1 MRLTVTIVQ
10 LVNLV
15 AVGLLPLVFFKRD
28 GRLNL
33 LWWLTALP
41 FFVAGV
47 LLLLASAGWLLP
59 VVPILTPLGQGLA
72 LTGLALSLGSIAMI
86 AYTVGTHDRPLALW
100 HQSND
105 APEHVVTHGAYRYV
119 RHPFYAAFLLGL
131 LAVAVHVPHLATW
144 AVFAYAL
151 LVLTLT
157 ARKEE
162 RRLLGSP
169 FGETYRAYWSRT
181 GRFLP
186 KRGMRHA

>member
-1 MRLTVTIVQ
+1 MRLTVTFVQ
-10 LVNLV
+10 LVNLF
-15 AVGLLPLVFFKRD
+15 AVGALPLVFFARD

-41 FFVAGV
+41 FFVAGA
-47 LLLLASAGWLLP
+47 LLLLTFGGWLAP
-59 VVPILTPLGQGLA
+59 VVLIDTLFGKGLA
-72 LTGLALSLGSIAMI
+72 LLGLALSLGSIALI

-131 LAVAVHVPHLATW
+131 LGVAIHAPHLATW

-151 LVLTLT
+151 IVLTLT

-162 RRLLGSP
+162 RRLLASA
-169 FGETYRAYWSRT
+169 FGDVYRAYWSRT
-181 GRFLP
+181 GCFLP
-186 KRGMRHA
+186 KWGGRHA

>member
-1 MRLTVTIVQ
+1 M
-10 LVNLV
+10 
-15 AVGLLPLVFFKRD
+15 
-28 GRLNL
+28 
-33 LWWLTALP
+33 
-41 FFVAGV
+41 
-47 LLLLASAGWLLP
+47 
-59 VVPILTPLGQGLA
+59 VPILTPLGRGLA
-72 LTGLALSLGSIAMI
+72 LTGLALSLGSIALI

-105 APEHVVTHGAYRYV
+105 VPDHVVTHGAYRYV

-131 LAVAVHVPHLATW
+131 FAVAVHVPHLATW

-162 RRLLGSP
+162 RRLLGSA
-169 FGETYRAYWSRT
+169 FRETYRAYWSRT

-186 KRGMRHA
+186 KRAVRHA

>member
-1 MRLTVTIVQ
+1 MRLTVTFVQ
-10 LVNLV
+10 LVNLF
-15 AVGLLPLVFFKRD
+15 AVGALPLVFFKRD
-28 GRLNL
+28 GRLNF

-41 FFVAGV
+41 FFVAGAM
-47 LLLLASAGWLLP
+47 LLLVSVGWLAP
-59 VVPILTPLGQGLA
+59 VVSIATPLGRGLA
-72 LTGLALSLGSIAMI
+72 LIGLALSLGSIALI
-86 AYTVGTHDRPLALW
+86 AYTVGTHDRPIALW

-131 LAVAVHVPHLATW
+131 LAVAVHIPHAATW
-144 AVFAYAL
+144 AALVYAL

-162 RRLLGSP
+162 RRLLASA
-169 FGETYRAYWSRT
+169 FGETYRTYCSRT

-186 KRGMRHA
+186 KWGVRHA